1 MVVWKQG
8 LKIDNGKGGADIL
21 AGKLTGADAHFLSY
35 DDLGRVQWI
44 SGAEASVIPP
54 AKDQGPFADFEIM
67 TFGSRSDR
75 DLVVGAALP
84 GRGTAR
90 VVVIVDKPTGETLL
104 GYIGGAKGRLM
115 WADRRDVIVATP
127 KTRGKA

>member
-1 MVVWKQG
+1 MVIWKSG
-8 LKIDNGKGGADIL
+8 LRLDNGAGGADIL
-21 AGKLTGADAHFLSY
+21 AAKIIGSDPHFLSY
-35 DDLGRVQWI
+35 DDLGRINWV
-44 SGAEASVIPP
+44 SGAEASVILP
-54 AKDQGPFADFEIM
+54 AKDQGPFPDFSIM
-67 TFGSRSDR
+67 CFSSRDDR

-90 VVVIVDKPTGETLL
+90 VVVIYDRPTGETML

-127 KTRGKA
+127 KTRGQK